1 AEGLRAVF
9 HCAANVNHFG
19 HYAEFHADNVEAT
32 RRLLDLAAARRGDP
46 ADFHLI
52 STLSVTG
59 KAPEDGFKLVTEYDA
74 VPEMLDENYYV
85 RSKQEA
91 ERLVTAA
98 RGDLRNA
105 SIHRVGNVVF
115 AAEGGPLQLNL
126 RDNAF
131 FRQLAAFVR
140 LGVVPDDSHVWLC
153 HVDRVARAVALLA
166 GAAGLANE
174 THHVE
179 NHRRDTL
186 ADFVTSAAGMA
197 GAVRAGGFDALLD
210 RLERA
215 IGEPDMDGALAQT
228 LEGFGLYSGRS
239 PQARGRRQELTS
251 ERTQGLLGR
260 MGFGWPPV
268 PRAGQADMLRAA
280 ADLFSR

>member
-1 AEGLRAVF
+1 
-9 HCAANVNHFG
+9 
-19 HYAEFHADNVEAT
+19 
-32 RRLLDLAAARRGDP
+32 
-46 ADFHLI
+46 
-52 STLSVTG
+52 
-59 KAPEDGFKLVTEYDA
+59 
-74 VPEMLDENYYV
+74 M
-85 RSKQEA
+85 
-91 ERLVTAA
+91 
-98 RGDLRNA
+98 
-105 SIHRVGNVVF
+105 
-115 AAEGGPLQLNL
+115 QLNL

-197 GAVRAGGFDALLD
+197 GAVRAVGFDALLD

-215 IGEPDMDGALAQT
+215 IAEPEMDGALAQT

-251 ERTQGLLGR
+251 ERTQALLGR